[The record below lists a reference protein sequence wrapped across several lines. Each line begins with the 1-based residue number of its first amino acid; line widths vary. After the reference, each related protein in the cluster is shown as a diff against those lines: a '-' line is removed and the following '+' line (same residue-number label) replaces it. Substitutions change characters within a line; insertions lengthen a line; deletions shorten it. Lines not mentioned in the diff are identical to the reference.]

1 MFKMIVFLVLMVM
14 VVVVLLFFRRTRE
27 WLLEQ
32 VKAASDTVFIFF
44 LRSTSQFGREL
55 TEDGKTEQKLWRE
68 QRLRNLQGL
77 ALRSKQR
84 WQEKTK

>member
-1 MFKMIVFLVLMVM
+1 MFKMIVFLVLMGM
-14 VVVVLLFFRRTRE
+14 VVLLFLRRTRH

-32 VKAASDTVFIFF
+32 LKAASDTVVIFF
-44 LRSTSQFGREL
+44 LRSTSQFGSEL

-84 WQEKTK
+84 WQQKTK